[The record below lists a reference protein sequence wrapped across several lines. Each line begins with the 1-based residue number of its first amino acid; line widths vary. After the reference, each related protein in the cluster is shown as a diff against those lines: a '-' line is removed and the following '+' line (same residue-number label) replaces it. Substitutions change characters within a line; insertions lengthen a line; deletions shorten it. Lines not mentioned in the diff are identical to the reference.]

1 MTINISNIL
10 KNSIGNLFNTTT
22 AASNFVANV
31 GKGAKKFDN
40 KIEKNAGKKK
50 GGGVLPAYVKSSAQ
64 ISAEKAYSDW
74 KKSMPKA
81 PKLSY
86 TSGINDLISKLS
98 GRKFSYDHTTDPA
111 YIAYKNAYT
120 EQGRL
125 AMEDTVGVAS
135 ANTGGYSNSYA
146 VSAANQAYNNYVSKV
161 GEVIPELYEAAYNRY
176 KDETDE
182 LYDRIELLSSLNDD
196 EWSRYS
202 DVLSAYYDE
211 GNLLMDEL
219 DRATDA
225 DLDRYKLL
233 VANM

>member
-1 MTINISNIL
+1 MRFYGRQKAWKIKNIFNNTGA
-10 KNSIGNLFNTTT
+10 KDTSIKE
-22 AASNFVANV
+22 V
-31 GKGAKKFDN
+31 GKGFEKIRDSVAKKV
-40 KIEKNAGKKK
+40 KVI
-50 GGGVLPAYVKSSAQ
+50 PSYVKSSER
-64 ISAEKAYSDW
+64 INAENAYNAW
-74 KKSMPKA
+74 KKAMPKA

-86 TSGINDLISKLS
+86 TSGINELLS
-98 GRKFSYDHTTDPA
+98 TLEGRRFYYDHTTDPA
-111 YIAYKNAYT
+111 YIAEKNSLM

-125 AMEDTVGVAS
+125 AMEDTVGTAS
-135 ANTGGYSNSYA
+135 AKTGGYSNSYA
-146 VSAANQAYNNYVSKV
+146 VSAANQAYNNYVAEI

-211 GNLLMDEL
+211 GKLLMDEME
-219 DRATDA
+219 RVTDA
-225 DLDRYKLL
+225 DLARYKLL